1 GAPLT
6 LFLLTRLRPGFPQRQ
21 IPRWLAAVC
30 LRRCFAPISLH
41 LLDVAAQLARYGQC
55 EISGEESSVTFNSD
69 LYVPIG
75 RGVTYLGGCLERDL
89 CPLTDDFRC
98 GKNGVGDQVKRD
110 LGVCCLFW

>member
-1 GAPLT
+1 
-6 LFLLTRLRPGFPQRQ
+6 
-21 IPRWLAAVC
+21 
-30 LRRCFAPISLH
+30 H

-75 RGVTYLGGCLERDL
+75 CGVTYLGGCLERDL

-110 LGVCCLFW
+110 LGVCCLFRRKIKFTNRPLVSLNIGSHERLKVDEHVCEFEER